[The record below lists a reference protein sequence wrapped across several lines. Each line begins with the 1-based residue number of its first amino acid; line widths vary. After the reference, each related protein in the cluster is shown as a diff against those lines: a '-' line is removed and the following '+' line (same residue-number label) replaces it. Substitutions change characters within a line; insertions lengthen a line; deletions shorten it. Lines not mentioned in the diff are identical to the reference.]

1 MMILGNFAKIPH
13 FLCKF
18 LLFFDKI
25 VWKSKIKYY
34 LCIIR
39 FKQRTYLPNLT
50 DFCFTF
56 YLYTMNVT
64 LSTPTFKTY
73 KLMYFFG
80 AWITKEVIAAE
91 NDAEAIFDADRT
103 FADSR
108 LSEWKNGVAL
118 FCGNR
123 KVKQYC

>member
-1 MMILGNFAKIPH
+1 MGSFERTPH
-13 FLCKF
+13 FLYNF
-18 LLFFDKI
+18 LKIIDLI
-25 VWKSKIKYY
+25 VWKFKIKYY
-34 LCIIR
+34 LCTIR
-39 FKQRTYLPNLT
+39 FKQRTYLT
-50 DFCFTF
+50 GSEFYCFTF
-56 YLYTMNVT
+56 YLYMMDMNIT

-91 NDAEAIFDADRT
+91 NDAEAVYDADAT
-103 FADSR
+103 FAESG
-108 LSEWKNGVAL
+108 LSAWGKGVAL